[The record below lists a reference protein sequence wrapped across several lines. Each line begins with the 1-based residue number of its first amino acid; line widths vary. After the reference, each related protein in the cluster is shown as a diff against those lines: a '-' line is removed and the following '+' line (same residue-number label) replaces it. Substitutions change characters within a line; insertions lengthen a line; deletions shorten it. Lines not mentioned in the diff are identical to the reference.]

1 MSILHNSHTNQASK
15 LACAQAGCTLC
26 LEALL
31 IQHKKLIYFV
41 IRRQYPGK
49 SEYADLIQAGWI
61 GLWQAILH
69 FDAGR
74 GSAFSTYA
82 CRAIRNQ
89 IWGEV
94 RRGWKKEGWLEAA
107 QGRESLSEIV
117 SGWQQEQVHQ
127 ALVEEVACLPE
138 RLRQVVELFYG
149 LDGLTPLRLGE
160 IGERMGVSK
169 ERIRQLRNDALVMLR
184 LPALSIRL
192 RSLCGQDSRLAYR
205 QARRMNDAWLRRRRG
220 IK

>member
-1 MSILHNSHTNQASK
+1 MSILHKAQSNQATK
-15 LACAQAGCTLC
+15 LACAQAGCADC
-26 LEALL
+26 VEALL
-31 IQHKKLIYFV
+31 LQHKKLIYFV
-41 IRRQYPGK
+41 VRRQYPGK
-49 SEYADLIQAGWI
+49 CDYADLIQAGWI

-69 FDAGR
+69 FNPGR

-94 RRGWKKEGWLEAA
+94 GRGWKRDGWLEMVRA
-107 QGRESLSEIV
+107 GESLSEIV
-117 SGWQQEQVHQ
+117 SAWQQEQIHQ
-127 ALVEEVACLPE
+127 ALVEELACLPE
-138 RLRQVVELFYG
+138 RLRQVVELSYG
-149 LDGLTPLRLGE
+149 LDGQAPLRLCE

-169 ERIRQLRNDALVMLR
+169 ERIRQLRNDALVLLR

-192 RSLCGQDSRLAYR
+192 RSLCEQDSRLAYQ